1 MQRLETEDIKERAKA
16 YTESVLS
23 NLNAELDRQKAELK
37 SGAIGGITDED
48 LEKIIASSKR
58 SIQIWDYINHSI
70 LNTEVNSL
78 KELK

>member
-1 MQRLETEDIKERAKA
+1 MQKLETEDIKERAKA

-23 NLNAELDRQKAELK
+23 NLKAELDQQKAELI

-48 LEKIIASSKR
+48 LEKIIAASKR

-70 LNTEVNSL
+70 QKITDKHLSDE
-78 KELK
+78 

>member
-16 YTESVLS
+16 YTESVLN
-23 NLNAELDRQKAELK
+23 NLKAELDQQKAELI

-70 LNTEVNSL
+70 QNINDKYL
-78 KELK
+78 KDE

>member
-1 MQRLETEDIKERAKA
+1 MQKLETEDIRERAKA

-23 NLNAELDRQKAELK
+23 NLKAELDQQKAELI

-70 LNTEVNSL
+70 QNINDKYL
-78 KELK
+78 KDE

>member
-70 LNTEVNSL
+70 QNINDKYL
-78 KELK
+78 KDE

>member
-1 MQRLETEDIKERAKA
+1 M
-16 YTESVLS
+16 LS

-70 LNTEVNSL
+70 QNINDKYL
-78 KELK
+78 KDE

>member
-1 MQRLETEDIKERAKA
+1 MQRLETEEIKERAKA

-23 NLNAELDRQKAELK
+23 NLKAELDQQKAELI

-70 LNTEVNSL
+70 QKITDKHLSDE
-78 KELK
+78 

>member
-23 NLNAELDRQKAELK
+23 NLKAELDQQKAELI

-70 LNTEVNSL
+70 QKITDKHLSDE
-78 KELK
+78 